1 MKFCIARRF
10 SIMVPKLL
18 MLLLDCVTLRTNIKT
33 LAYITML
40 FNQVKHLVSKE
51 IKLEM
56 RNKYALG
63 GILLYVVSTVFVS
76 YLSFKKIIDPAT
88 WNALFWI
95 ILLFASI
102 NGIAKS
108 FINETRGRLL
118 YLYTLVSPQAVI
130 LSKII
135 YNSFLLIV
143 LSGLCLLVYCLFIGN
158 IIQDFPLFFV
168 TLLLGS
174 LGFSSLLTMVSA
186 IASKTS
192 NNFTLMA
199 ILSFPI
205 MMPLLIV
212 LIKLSKNA
220 IDGLDNWDYNS
231 LLILLFLNVIIIV
244 LSYLLFRYLWRD

>member
-1 MKFCIARRF
+1 
-10 SIMVPKLL
+10 
-18 MLLLDCVTLRTNIKT
+18 MLSKQIKY
-33 LAYITML
+33 LII
-40 FNQVKHLVSKE
+40 KE
-51 IKLEM
+51 LKLEL

-76 YLSFKKIIDPAT
+76 YLSFKKIVTPST

-102 NGIAKS
+102 NAIAKS
-108 FINETRGRLL
+108 FITETKGRLL
-118 YLYTLVSPQAVI
+118 YMYTLASPQAVI

-135 YNSFLLIV
+135 YNSLLLIV
-143 LSGLCLLVYCLFIGN
+143 LSGLCLLAYSLFIGN
-158 IIQDFPLFFV
+158 IIQDLPLFLV

-174 LGFSSLLTMVSA
+174 LGFSSLLTMVSG
-186 IASKTS
+186 IASKAG

-205 MMPLLIV
+205 MIPLLMV
-212 LIKLSKNA
+212 LMKLSKNA
-220 IDGLDNWDYNS
+220 IDGLERWDWNY
-231 LLILLFLNVIIIV
+231 LLVLMFLNLIIIA

>member
-1 MKFCIARRF
+1 
-10 SIMVPKLL
+10 
-18 MLLLDCVTLRTNIKT
+18 
-33 LAYITML
+33 
-40 FNQVKHLVSKE
+40 
-51 IKLEM
+51 M

-76 YLSFKKIIDPAT
+76 YLSFKQVINIPT

-102 NGIAKS
+102 NGVAKS
-108 FINETRGRLL
+108 FIGENRGRLL
-118 YLYTLVSPQAVI
+118 YLYTLVSPEAVI

-135 YNSFLLIV
+135 YNSLLLLLI
-143 LSGLCLLVYCLFIGN
+143 SGLCLFVYSLFIGN
-158 IIQDFPLFFV
+158 LVQDMPLFLL

-174 LGFSSLLTMVSA
+174 FGFSSLLTMVSA
-186 IASKTS
+186 ISSKTS

-205 MMPLLIV
+205 MMPLLMV
-212 LIKLSKNA
+212 LLKLSKNA
-220 IDGLDNWDYNS
+220 IDGLERWDLNY
-231 LLILLFLNVIIIV
+231 LMVLMFINVIIIA

>member
-1 MKFCIARRF
+1 
-10 SIMVPKLL
+10 
-18 MLLLDCVTLRTNIKT
+18 
-33 LAYITML
+33 ML
-40 FNQVKHLVSKE
+40 FNQVKNLIAKE
-51 IKLEM
+51 VKLEM

-76 YLSFKKIIDPAT
+76 YLSFKQIINPAT

-102 NGIAKS
+102 NGVAKS

-135 YNSFLLIV
+135 YNVFLLSII
-143 LSGLCLLVYCLFIGN
+143 SGLCLFVYTLFVGN
-158 IIQDFPLFFV
+158 IIQDLPLFLI

-174 LGFSSLLTMVSA
+174 FGFSSLLTMVSA

-220 IDGLDNWDYNS
+220 IDGLELWDTNS
-231 LLILLFLNVIIIV
+231 LLILMFLNVIIIA

>member
-1 MKFCIARRF
+1 
-10 SIMVPKLL
+10 
-18 MLLLDCVTLRTNIKT
+18 
-33 LAYITML
+33 ML
-40 FNQVKHLVSKE
+40 FKQIKYLFIKE
-51 IKLEM
+51 LTLEM

-63 GILLYVVSTVFVS
+63 GILLYVISTVFVS
-76 YLSFKKIIDPAT
+76 YLSFKRIIDPAT

-102 NGIAKS
+102 NAVAKS
-108 FINETRGRLL
+108 FISETRGKLL
-118 YLYTLVSPQAVI
+118 YLYTLTSPQAVI
-130 LSKII
+130 LSKIL

-143 LSGLCLLVYCLFIGN
+143 LSSLCLLTYSIFIGN
-158 IIQDFPLFFV
+158 IVNDTPLFLI

-186 IASKTS
+186 IASKAN

-205 MMPLLIV
+205 MMPLLMV

-220 IDGLDNWDYNS
+220 IDGLEHWDLNY
-231 LLILLFLNVIIIV
+231 LMILLFLNMIIV
-244 LSYLLFRYLWRD
+244 ALSYLLFRYLWRD

>member
-1 MKFCIARRF
+1 
-10 SIMVPKLL
+10 
-18 MLLLDCVTLRTNIKT
+18 MLL
-33 LAYITML
+33 
-40 FNQVKHLVSKE
+40 KE
-51 IKLEM
+51 IKYLIAKELKLEM

-63 GILLYVVSTVFVS
+63 GILIYVVSTVFVS
-76 YLSFKKIIDPAT
+76 YLSFKKVINPAT

-102 NGIAKS
+102 NAIAKS
-108 FINETRGRLL
+108 FIGESSGRNL
-118 YLYTLVSPQAVI
+118 YLYTLTGPEAVI
-130 LSKII
+130 VSKIV
-135 YNSFLLIV
+135 YNSLLLIV
-143 LSGLCLLVYCLFIGN
+143 LSGLCLGAYTLFIGN
-158 IIQDFPLFFV
+158 LIQDLSLFLL

-199 ILSFPI
+199 ILSLPI
-205 MMPLLIV
+205 MLPLLMV

-220 IDGLDNWDYNS
+220 IDGLDLWDWNS
-231 LLILLFLNVIIIV
+231 LFILLALNVIIIS

>member
-1 MKFCIARRF
+1 MPSALVISPSLIVANYLK
-10 SIMVPKLL
+10 STKL
-18 MLLLDCVTLRTNIKT
+18 
-33 LAYITML
+33 TML
-40 FNQVKHLVSKE
+40 FNQIKYLVAKE
-51 IKLEM
+51 IKLEL

-76 YLSFKKIIDPAT
+76 YLSFKRVIDPAT

-102 NGIAKS
+102 NGVAKS
-108 FINETRGRLL
+108 FINETRGKLL

-135 YNSFLLIV
+135 YNSMLLTL
-143 LSGLCLLVYCLFIGN
+143 LSGLCLFVYALFIGN
-158 IIQDFPLFFV
+158 IIQDSLLFLV

-174 LGFSSLLTMVSA
+174 FGFSSLLTMVSA
-186 IASKTS
+186 IASKTN

-205 MMPLLIV
+205 MIPLLMV
-212 LIKLSKNA
+212 LIKLSRNA
-220 IDGLDNWDYNS
+220 IDGLEHWDLNF
-231 LLILLFLNVIIIV
+231 LFVLMFLNVIIIL

>member
-1 MKFCIARRF
+1 
-10 SIMVPKLL
+10 
-18 MLLLDCVTLRTNIKT
+18 MLLH
-33 LAYITML
+33 
-40 FNQVKHLVSKE
+40 QVKYLITKE
-51 IKLEM
+51 VKLEM

-76 YLSFKKIIDPAT
+76 YLSFKQIINPAT

-102 NGIAKS
+102 NGVAKS
-108 FINETRGRLL
+108 FINETHGRLL
-118 YLYTLVSPQAVI
+118 YLYTLASPQAVI
-130 LSKII
+130 LSKTI
-135 YNSFLLIV
+135 YNFFLLSLI
-143 LSGLCLLVYCLFIGN
+143 SGLCLFVYTLFVGN
-158 IIQDFPLFFV
+158 IIQDFSLFLI

-174 LGFSSLLTMVSA
+174 IGFSSLLTMVSA
-186 IASKTS
+186 IASKTN

-205 MMPLLIV
+205 MMPLLMV

-220 IDGLDNWDYNS
+220 IDGLENWDTNS
-231 LLILLFLNVIIIV
+231 ILILMFLNVIIIA

>member
-1 MKFCIARRF
+1 MI
-10 SIMVPKLL
+10 V
-18 MLLLDCVTLRTNIKT
+18 NQIK
-33 LAYITML
+33 Y
-40 FNQVKHLVSKE
+40 LVAKE
-51 IKLEM
+51 IKQEM

-76 YLSFKKIIDPAT
+76 YLSFKKIVNPAT

-102 NGIAKS
+102 NAIAKS
-108 FINETRGRLL
+108 FISETKGRLL
-118 YLYTLVSPQAVI
+118 YLYTLTSPQAVI

-135 YNSFLLIV
+135 YNSLLLIV
-143 LSGLCLLVYCLFIGN
+143 LAGLCLAVYSLFIGN
-158 IIQDFPLFFV
+158 IIQDMPLFLI

-174 LGFSSLLTMVSA
+174 FGFSSLLTMVSA
-186 IASKTS
+186 IASKAS

-205 MMPLLIV
+205 LIPLLIV

-220 IDGLDNWDYNS
+220 IDGLE
-231 LLILLFLNVIIIV
+231 
-244 LSYLLFRYLWRD
+244 

>member
-1 MKFCIARRF
+1 
-10 SIMVPKLL
+10 
-18 MLLLDCVTLRTNIKT
+18 
-33 LAYITML
+33 ML
-40 FNQVKHLVSKE
+40 FQQIKYLIVKE

-63 GILLYVVSTVFVS
+63 GILIYVVSTVFVS
-76 YLSFKKIIDPAT
+76 YLSFKQVINPAT

-102 NGIAKS
+102 NAVAKS
-108 FINETRGRLL
+108 FLGETGGRSL
-118 YLYTLVSPQAVI
+118 YLYTLTNPQAVI

-135 YNSFLLIV
+135 YNSLILIV
-143 LSGLCLLVYCLFIGN
+143 LSGLCLAAYSLLIGN
-158 IIQDFPLFFV
+158 LIQDTALFLL

-199 ILSFPI
+199 ILSLPI
-205 MMPLLIV
+205 MLPLLMV
-212 LIKLSKNA
+212 LIKLSRNA
-220 IDGLDNWDYNS
+220 IDGLELWDWNS
-231 LLILLFLNVIIIV
+231 LLILFFLNVIIV
-244 LSYLLFRYLWRD
+244 SLSYLLFRYLWRD

>member
-1 MKFCIARRF
+1 
-10 SIMVPKLL
+10 
-18 MLLLDCVTLRTNIKT
+18 
-33 LAYITML
+33 ML
-40 FNQVKHLVSKE
+40 FQQVKFLIAKE

-76 YLSFKKIIDPAT
+76 YLSFKQIINPAT

-102 NGIAKS
+102 NGVAKS

-130 LSKII
+130 LSKIA
-135 YNSFLLIV
+135 YNLVLLSVI
-143 LSGLCLLVYCLFIGN
+143 SGLCLFVYTLFVGN
-158 IIQDFPLFFV
+158 IIQDLPLFLV
-168 TLLLGS
+168 TLFLGS
-174 LGFSSLLTMVSA
+174 FGFSSLLTMVSA

-205 MMPLLIV
+205 MMPLLMV

-220 IDGLDNWDYNS
+220 IDGLDLWDTNS
-231 LLILLFLNVIIIV
+231 LLILLFLNVIIIA

>member
-1 MKFCIARRF
+1 
-10 SIMVPKLL
+10 
-18 MLLLDCVTLRTNIKT
+18 MLIDQIK
-33 LAYITML
+33 Y
-40 FNQVKHLVSKE
+40 LVAKE
-51 IKLEM
+51 LKLEM

-76 YLSFKKIIDPAT
+76 YLSFKRIINPAT

-102 NGIAKS
+102 NAITKS
-108 FINETRGRLL
+108 FMNETRGRLL

-135 YNSFLLIV
+135 YNSFLLTV
-143 LSGLCLLVYCLFIGN
+143 LSGLCLLVYTLFIGN
-158 IIQDFPLFFV
+158 IIQDVPLFLL

-174 LGFSSLLTMVSA
+174 FGFSSLLTMVSA
-186 IASKTS
+186 IASKTN

-205 MMPLLIV
+205 MMPLLMV

-220 IDGLDNWDYNS
+220 IDGLEHWDLNFI
-231 LLILLFLNVIIIV
+231 LILMFLNVIIV
-244 LSYLLFRYLWRD
+244 ALSYLLFRYLWRE

>member
-1 MKFCIARRF
+1 MLFKQIKF
-10 SIMVPKLL
+10 
-18 MLLLDCVTLRTNIKT
+18 LLLKD
-33 LAYITML
+33 
-40 FNQVKHLVSKE
+40 
-51 IKLEM
+51 IKLEL

-76 YLSFKKIIDPAT
+76 YLSFKRIVTPAT

-102 NGIAKS
+102 NGVAKS
-108 FINETRGRLL
+108 FLHETKGSLL
-118 YLYTLVSPQAVI
+118 YLYTLASPQAII

-135 YNSFLLIV
+135 YNSILLCVISLLCLIV
-143 LSGLCLLVYCLFIGN
+143 YALFVGF
-158 IIQDFPLFFV
+158 IIQDLGLFLL
-168 TLLLGS
+168 TLFLGS

-186 IASKTS
+186 IAAKTS

-205 MMPLLIV
+205 IMPLLMI

-220 IDGLDNWDYNS
+220 LDGLELWDTNS
-231 LLILLFLNVIIIV
+231 LVVLVCLNLIIV
-244 LSYLLFRYLWRD
+244 SLSYLLFPYLWRD

>member
-1 MKFCIARRF
+1 MIGKQIKYLIA
-10 SIMVPKLL
+10 KE
-18 MLLLDCVTLRTNIKT
+18 LR
-33 LAYITML
+33 
-40 FNQVKHLVSKE
+40 
-51 IKLEM
+51 LEM

-76 YLSFKKIIDPAT
+76 YLSFKKIVTPAT

-95 ILLFASI
+95 IFLFASV
-102 NGIAKS
+102 NAIAKS
-108 FINETRGRLL
+108 FISETKGRLL
-118 YLYTLVSPQAVI
+118 YLYTLTIQQSVI

-135 YNSFLLIV
+135 YNSLLLTV
-143 LSGLCLLVYCLFIGN
+143 LAALCLAVYSLFIGN
-158 IIQDFPLFFV
+158 IVQDMPLFML

-174 LGFSSLLTMVSA
+174 FGFSSLLTMVSA
-186 IASKTS
+186 IASKAS

-205 MMPLLIV
+205 LIPLLIV

-220 IDGLDNWDYNS
+220 IDGLEHWDMNF
-231 LLILLFLNVIIIV
+231 LMVLVFLNVIIIA

>member
-1 MKFCIARRF
+1 
-10 SIMVPKLL
+10 
-18 MLLLDCVTLRTNIKT
+18 
-33 LAYITML
+33 ML
-40 FNQVKHLVSKE
+40 FNEIKHLIAKE
-51 IKLEM
+51 VKLEM
-56 RNKYALG
+56 RNKYSLG

-76 YLSFKKIIDPAT
+76 YLSFKKIVTPST

-102 NGIAKS
+102 NAIAKS
-108 FINETRGRLL
+108 FISETRGKLL
-118 YLYTLVSPQAVI
+118 YLYTLASPQAVI

-135 YNSFLLIV
+135 YNSLLLTV
-143 LSGLCLLVYCLFIGN
+143 LSALCLLVYSLFVGN
-158 IIQDFPLFFV
+158 LIQDYPLFLL

-174 LGFSSLLTMVSA
+174 FGFSSLLTMVSA

-205 MMPLLIV
+205 MIPLLMV

-220 IDGLDNWDYNS
+220 IDGLERWDVSY
-231 LLILLFLNVIIIV
+231 LLVLLFINTIIIA

>member
-1 MKFCIARRF
+1 
-10 SIMVPKLL
+10 
-18 MLLLDCVTLRTNIKT
+18 
-33 LAYITML
+33 ML
-40 FNQVKHLVSKE
+40 FKQIKYLVAKE

-76 YLSFKKIIDPAT
+76 YLSFKRIINPAT

-102 NGIAKS
+102 NGVAKS
-108 FINETRGRLL
+108 FINETRGKLL

-135 YNSFLLIV
+135 YNSILLTV
-143 LSGLCLLVYCLFIGN
+143 LSGLCLFVYTLFIGN
-158 IIQDFPLFFV
+158 IIQDITLFLV

-174 LGFSSLLTMVSA
+174 FGFSSLLTMVSA

-205 MMPLLIV
+205 MIPLLMV
-212 LIKLSKNA
+212 LIKLSRNA
-220 IDGLDNWDYNS
+220 IDGLERWDLNY
-231 LLILLFLNVIIIV
+231 LLVLMFLNVIIIL

>member
-1 MKFCIARRF
+1 
-10 SIMVPKLL
+10 
-18 MLLLDCVTLRTNIKT
+18 
-33 LAYITML
+33 
-40 FNQVKHLVSKE
+40 
-51 IKLEM
+51 M

-76 YLSFKKIIDPAT
+76 YLSFKQIINPAT

-102 NGIAKS
+102 NGVAKS
-108 FINETRGRLL
+108 FIGETRGRLL

-135 YNSFLLIV
+135 YNSALLIFI
-143 LSGLCLLVYCLFIGN
+143 SGLCLFVYGLFIGN
-158 IIQDFPLFFV
+158 IIQDTPLFLIV
-168 TLLLGS
+168 LLLGS

-186 IASKTS
+186 IAAKTS

-205 MMPLLIV
+205 MMPLLMV
-212 LIKLSKNA
+212 LLKLSKNA
-220 IDGLDNWDYNS
+220 IDGLERWDLNYMM
-231 LLILLFLNVIIIV
+231 ILMLLNVIIII